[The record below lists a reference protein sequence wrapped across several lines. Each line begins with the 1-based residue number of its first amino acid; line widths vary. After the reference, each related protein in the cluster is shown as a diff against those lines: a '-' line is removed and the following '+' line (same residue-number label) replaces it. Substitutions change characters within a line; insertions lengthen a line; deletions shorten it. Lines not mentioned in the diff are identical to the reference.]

1 MKAQGDLP
9 RFVRD
14 LLGSPPRR
22 GGGLNFWF
30 YRVARVLHPYRES
43 AEIIALLRA
52 ATAGELVKHGEIERA
67 VERSKANAW
76 QAGQPHVSVT
86 PAWPKPDQEKRAAV
100 IAASGGSGLVD
111 LWEISPHRFED
122 NASHCEEVIDALF
135 PDNPLLCAG
144 CSNSN
149 FATRSRDE
157 WRGKL
162 TSLQFIVPN
171 PMTARFG
178 RTQDGK
184 RSAHTLET
192 TGQRRF
198 LVIEQ
203 DSGSIDDQ
211 AAILLHLAAHAPLTI
226 AVYSGVKSIHG
237 WFFAEGQPEEK
248 LHRFMSYAVSLG
260 GDSATWTRSQFVRMP
275 DGGRDNGK
283 PQRIFFFNP
292 DVFK

>member
-1 MKAQGDLP
+1 MRHALALP
-9 RFVRD
+9 QFVRD
-14 LLGSPPRR
+14 LLSSPPRR
-22 GGGLNFWF
+22 GGGLNRWF
-30 YRVARVLHPYRES
+30 YRVARLLHPYRDS
-43 AEIIALLRA
+43 VAIIELLRA

-67 VERSKANAW
+67 VERSRATAW
-76 QAGQPHVSVT
+76 MPGQLPRAVA

-100 IAASGGSGLVD
+100 IAASAAGLVD

-135 PDNPLLCAG
+135 PGNPLLCAG

-149 FATRSRDE
+149 FATRSCDE

-162 TSLQFIVPN
+162 ASLQFIVPN

-178 RTQDGK
+178 RTRDGK
-184 RSAHTLET
+184 RSAHALET

-211 AAILLHLAAHAPLTI
+211 AAILLHLAERAPLVI
-226 AVYSGVKSIHG
+226 AVHSGGKSIHG
-237 WFFAEGQPEEK
+237 WFFAAGQPEEK
-248 LHRFMSYAVSLG
+248 LRRFMSYAVSLG

-275 DGGRDNGK
+275 DGERDNGK

-292 DVFK
+292 GVFR